1 MKFNFIN
8 ILPKAV
14 GLYIVLLFL
23 ASCGAQQM
31 IRESDLIKKYNQ
43 ESLDNFGAFIWFR
56 NKNGIIVMNTYN
68 LDIIKNNGI
77 KKSIYFKTLNRYLIF
92 FVETKYNP
100 KNNISF
106 SERSYIVAHI
116 VNSLYEFRKKLP
128 EDHKFKDNEFALDII
143 FSDSIQRYHNEFI
156 KKEYYGLIE
165 FKEKYI
171 KQYKENPPVIKKD
184 ATTIINTIE

>member
-1 MKFNFIN
+1 
-8 ILPKAV
+8 
-14 GLYIVLLFL
+14 
-23 ASCGAQQM
+23 
-31 IRESDLIKKYNQ
+31 
-43 ESLDNFGAFIWFR
+43 
-56 NKNGIIVMNTYN
+56 MNTDN

-77 KKSIYFKTLNRYLIF
+77 KKSIFFKTLNRYLIF

-116 VNSLYEFRKKLP
+116 VNSLYEFREKLP

-156 KKEYYGLIE
+156 KRGYYGLIE

-184 ATTIINTIE
+184 ATVIINTIE